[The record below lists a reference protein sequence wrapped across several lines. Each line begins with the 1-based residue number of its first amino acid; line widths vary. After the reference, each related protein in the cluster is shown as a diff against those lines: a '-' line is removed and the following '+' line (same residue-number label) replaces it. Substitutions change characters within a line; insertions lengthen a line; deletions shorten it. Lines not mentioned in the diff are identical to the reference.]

1 MNVYESNNE
10 KYRLTFLT
18 LLFTLFSTNWERIFM
33 INFYSL
39 KKGDMDTLIKSFLDE
54 PSKNYLND
62 KIRFDWTFEIFDALS
77 YLHSMSVVHRDI
89 KPQ

>member
-1 MNVYESNNE
+1 MNLYESNNE
-10 KYRLTFLT
+10 KYHLTILFL
-18 LLFTLFSTNWERIFM
+18 LTNWDRIFM
-33 INFYSL
+33 IHFYYL

-62 KIRFDWTFEIFDALS
+62 KIRFDWTYEIFDALS
-77 YLHSMSVVHRDI
+77 YLHSMSVIHRDI